1 MLPHVLGRVEARPPI
16 SLPDGPYNPMDI
28 RLRSQP
34 DQERSF
40 ASAAHSDTPTAKL
53 EIPELRLIV

>member
-1 MLPHVLGRVEARPPI
+1 MLPHVLGRVEARPSI

-28 RLRSQP
+28 KLRSQP

-40 ASAAHSDTPTAKL
+40 ARAAHSDTSNR
-53 EIPELRLIV
+53 EIGNT

>member
-1 MLPHVLGRVEARPPI
+1 MSLDAWKRVPLLVSQTTVLT
-16 SLPDGPYNPMDI
+16 NPMDI

-40 ASAAHSDTPTAKL
+40 ASAAHSNTSNR
-53 EIPELRLIV
+53 EIGNT